1 MSRFTSRVAAVALG
15 ALTVVVAGCELEKV
29 SIPASTPGVV
39 VHAVLN
45 PGAPTQVVYLE
56 RTLTG
61 AVHVPEPS
69 FNPNDPIFSSG
80 GIPISGAF
88 VEIIDSSGVSV
99 AGNEDAVTSPNGLG
113 RGVYHVQIL
122 GPTLRLGER
131 YKLHVHTQEGEDVTA
146 FTRIPLP
153 EVSSTGGLTET
164 FNRDH
169 DTLSVTWAAALK
181 TRAYAM
187 RVESPFG
194 PFFLFTD
201 SLHVRL
207 TGDLRNLF
215 SSELQHVLV
224 PGFHQ
229 DVLVA
234 AVDSNFFDYYR
245 TNDDPFTGAGII
257 SRIDGG
263 LGLFGSLVTLTNGTL
278 TVIAD
283 QTQPVEGRYRVQ
295 PPVDS
300 TAIASTFNLYIESAA
315 VRTDAPSALSGR
327 YNSPG
332 PNVRVDGLI
341 GTINGSEVVLAFLAN
356 QLASD
361 TVDVFVGQL
370 NSGVLRGEYRGHP
383 GTTVTFVK
391 Q

>member
-1 MSRFTSRVAAVALG
+1 MSRFVSRRILLALSGLVA
-15 ALTVVVAGCELEKV
+15 VAGCELEKV
-29 SIPASTPGVV
+29 AIPPSTPKVV

-45 PGAPTQVVYLE
+45 PSATEQIVYLE

-61 AVHVPEPS
+61 LDHVAKSP
-69 FNPNDPIFSSG
+69 FNPNDPIETAG
-80 GIPISGAF
+80 GVPVDNAL
-88 VEIIDSSGVSV
+88 VEIIDSSGVV
-99 AGNEDAVTSPNGLG
+99 TTGNENFVQGATVNGP
-113 RGVYHVQIL
+113 GVYHIPIL

-131 YKLHVHTQEGEDVTA
+131 YKLHVHTVDGEDLTA

-153 EVSSTGGLTET
+153 EVTSTGGLTRT
-164 FNRDH
+164 LNRDH
-169 DTLSVTWAAALK
+169 DTLNITWNPALR

-215 SSELQHVLV
+215 ASELQHVLI

-229 DVLVA
+229 DLLVA

-245 TNDDPFTGAGII
+245 TNNDPFTGAGII
-257 SRIDGG
+257 SRVNGG

-278 TVIAD
+278 TVVAD
-283 QTQPVEGRYRVQ
+283 QTQLIEARFRVQ

-300 TAIASTFNLYIESAA
+300 TALASTFNLYIESPA
-315 VRTDAPSALSGR
+315 VRSDAPTALSGR
-327 YNSPG
+327 YVTPG
-332 PNVRVDGLI
+332 PNLRADGII
-341 GTINGSEVVLAFLAN
+341 GSMKGSEVILAFLAN

-361 TVDVFVGQL
+361 TVDVFAGQFDG
-370 NSGVLRGEYRGHP
+370 SVLRGAYRSDP
-383 GTTVTFVK
+383 GTTVTFVR

>member
-1 MSRFTSRVAAVALG
+1 MSGLVA
-15 ALTVVVAGCELEKV
+15 VAGCALEKV
-29 SIPASTPGVV
+29 AIPPSTPSVV

-45 PGAPTQVVYLE
+45 PSAPEQIVYLE

-61 AVHVPEPS
+61 SDRVHNSP
-69 FNPNDPIFSSG
+69 FNPDDPIETG
-80 GIPISGAF
+80 GGVPVDNAL
-88 VEIIDSSGVSV
+88 VEIIDSSGTVTT
-99 AGNEDAVTSPNGLG
+99 GNENFVQGATVNGP
-113 RGVYHVQIL
+113 GVYHIPIL

-131 YKLHVHTQEGEDVTA
+131 YKLHVHTIEGEDLTA

-153 EVSSTGGLTET
+153 EVTSTGGLTRT
-164 FNRDH
+164 LNRDH
-169 DTLSVTWAAALK
+169 DTLNIAWNAALK

-215 SSELQHVLV
+215 ASELQHVLI

-229 DVLVA
+229 DILVA

-245 TNDDPFTGAGII
+245 TNNDPFTGAGII
-257 SRIDGG
+257 SRVNGG

-278 TVIAD
+278 TVVAD
-283 QTQPVEGRYRVQ
+283 QTQLVEGRYRAQ
-295 PPVDS
+295 PPVLDS
-300 TAIASTFNLYIESAA
+300 TASLNLYIESPA
-315 VRTDAPSALSGR
+315 VRSDAPAALSGR
-327 YNSPG
+327 YFSTG
-332 PNVRVDGLI
+332 PNPRADGVI
-341 GTINGSEVVLAFLAN
+341 GTQLGSQVTLAFLAN

-361 TVDVFVGQL
+361 TFDVFVGQL
-370 NSGVLRGEYRGHP
+370 DSGVLRGRFRSNP
-383 GTTVTFVK
+383 ATLATFLK

>member
-1 MSRFTSRVAAVALG
+1 MFRFTSRVAAVALG
-15 ALTVVVAGCELEKV
+15 ALVVVAGCELEKV
-29 SIPASTPGVV
+29 SIPSSTPGVV
-39 VHAVLN
+39 VHAVMN
-45 PGAPTQVVYLE
+45 PSAGAQVVYLE

-61 AVHVPEPS
+61 AAPLPEPA
-69 FNPNDPIFSSG
+69 FDPNDPIASAG
-80 GIPISGAF
+80 GIPISGAL
-88 VEIIDSSGVSV
+88 VEIIDSSGTRTPGVETLIQ
-99 AGNEDAVTSPNGLG
+99 GNGQG
-113 RGVYHVQIL
+113 RGVYFVPVPASLI
-122 GPTLRLGER
+122 RLGQR
-131 YKLHVHTQEGEDVTA
+131 YELHVHTQEGEDLTA

-153 EVSSTGGLTET
+153 EVSSTQGLTQT
-164 FNRDH
+164 LNRDH
-169 DTLSVTWAAALK
+169 DTLSISWAAALR

-207 TGDLRNLF
+207 TGDLRNIF
-215 SSELQHVLV
+215 AGELQHVLV

-341 GTINGSEVVLAFLAN
+341 GTVNGSEVTLAFLAN

>member
-1 MSRFTSRVAAVALG
+1 MMNPSAG
-15 ALTVVVAGCELEKV
+15 A
-29 SIPASTPGVV
+29 
-39 VHAVLN
+39 
-45 PGAPTQVVYLE
+45 QVVYLE

-61 AVHVPEPS
+61 AAPLPEPA
-69 FNPNDPIFSSG
+69 FDPNDPIASAG
-80 GIPISGAF
+80 GIPISGAL
-88 VEIIDSSGVSV
+88 VEIIDSTGTRTPGVE
-99 AGNEDAVTSPNGLG
+99 ALIQGNGQG
-113 RGVYHVQIL
+113 RGVYFVPVPASLI
-122 GPTLRLGER
+122 RLGQR
-131 YKLHVHTQEGEDVTA
+131 YELHVHTQEGEDLTA

-153 EVSSTGGLTET
+153 EVSSTQGLTQT
-164 FNRDH
+164 LNRDH
-169 DTLSVTWAAALK
+169 DTLSISWAAALK

-207 TGDLRNLF
+207 TGDLRNIF
-215 SSELQHVLV
+215 AGELQHVLI

-229 DVLVA
+229 DILVA

-257 SRIDGG
+257 SRINGG

-283 QTQPVEGRYRVQ
+283 QTQPVEGRYRAQ

-300 TAIASTFNLYIESAA
+300 TSLASSINLYIESAA
-315 VRTDAPSALSGR
+315 IRSDAPSALSGR

-332 PNVRVDGLI
+332 PNLRADGLI

>member
-1 MSRFTSRVAAVALG
+1 VSRFAFSVALC
-15 ALTVVVAGCELEKV
+15 ALAGIAGCELETV
-29 SIPASTPGVV
+29 SVPPTTPKVV

-45 PGAPTQVVYLE
+45 PSASEQVVYLE

-61 AVHVPEPS
+61 STNVGSGTFDPN
-69 FNPNDPIFSSG
+69 NPIQSAG
-80 GIPISGAF
+80 GIPIDGAL
-88 VEIIDSSGVSV
+88 VEIIDSSGAVSTGIEGV
-99 AGNEDAVTSPNGLG
+99 VPPSPVTGA
-113 RGVYHVQIL
+113 GVYHVPLL
-122 GPTLRLGER
+122 GPTLRLGQR
-131 YKLHVHTQEGEDVTA
+131 YKLHVHTPQGEDLTA
-146 FTRIPLP
+146 YTRIPLP
-153 EVSSTGGLTET
+153 EITSTAGLTQT
-164 FNRDH
+164 INRDH
-169 DTLSVTWAAALK
+169 DTLNIAWSASLE

-207 TGDLRNLF
+207 TGDLRNVF
-215 SSELQHVLV
+215 ANALQHVLI

-229 DVLVA
+229 DILVA

-257 SRIDGG
+257 SRITGG
-263 LGLFGSLVTLTNGTL
+263 LGLFGSLVTLNNGTL

-283 QTQPVEGRYRVQ
+283 QTQPIEGRYRPS
-295 PPVDS
+295 PPADS
-300 TAIASTFNLYIESAA
+300 GSLVGALNLYVESPA
-315 VRTDAPSALSGR
+315 VRTGAPSALSGR
-327 YNSPG
+327 YNTPG
-332 PNVRVDGLI
+332 PSFRADGI
-341 GTINGSEVVLAFLAN
+341 VGTLNGSDVTLAFLSN

-370 NSGVLRGEYRGHP
+370 AGGALSGQYRKHP